1 MQQGLPHC
9 IYLGRDS
16 PHSSHSLPC
25 LSPSLLLSLCF
36 GIGTKALASSALH
49 LGCEG
54 VKGACVDD
62 ISFSPIPP
70 LIVGFHVL
78 LVFILVKEGSSPKD
92 IFKELLVIS
101 SPCVKNIEI
110 SYLVVLLKQMLY
122 KNSPCYSIL
131 AQVTLTK
138 YHRQH
143 SP

>member
-1 MQQGLPHC
+1 M
-9 IYLGRDS
+9 
-16 PHSSHSLPC
+16 
-25 LSPSLLLSLCF
+25 
-36 GIGTKALASSALH
+36 
-49 LGCEG
+49 
-54 VKGACVDD
+54 DD
-62 ISFSPIPP
+62 VSFSPIPP

-101 SPCVKNIEI
+101 SPCVKDIEI

-122 KNSPCYSIL
+122 KNSPCYSVL
-131 AQVTLTK
+131 ARVTLTK